1 VPTRILIAEDE
12 VISRMDLREMLENL
26 GYAVVGEAG
35 DGVAAV
41 NLARELRPDLVLMDI
56 KMPELDGIAAASTL
70 VEERLVP
77 VLLLTA
83 YSDREFVDR
92 AVDAGVMGY
101 LVKPFAEAQLKPA
114 IEVALERWREVRQIQ
129 TDLSQTQETLETR
142 KLVERAKGVLM
153 DSQNLKEAEAFR
165 RIQRLSMNSRKT
177 MREVAEAILLAH
189 EAGRS
194 L

>member
-1 VPTRILIAEDE
+1 MTRILLAEDE
-12 VISRMDLREMLENL
+12 PIARMDLREMLENL
-26 GYAVVGEAG
+26 GYNVVGEAG

-41 NLARELRPDLVLMDI
+41 NLARALKPDLVLMDI
-56 KMPELDGIAAASTL
+56 KMPELDGISAAETL
-70 VEERLVP
+70 SSERMVP

-129 TDLSQTQETLETR
+129 QDLAETKETLETR

-153 DSQNLKEAEAFR
+153 DSQNLKETEAFR
-165 RIQRLSMNSRKT
+165 RIQRLSMNSRKS